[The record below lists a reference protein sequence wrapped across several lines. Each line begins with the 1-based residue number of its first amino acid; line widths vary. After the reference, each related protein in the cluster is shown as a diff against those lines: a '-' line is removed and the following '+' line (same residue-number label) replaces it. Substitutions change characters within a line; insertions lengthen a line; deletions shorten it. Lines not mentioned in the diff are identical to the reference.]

1 MLDRSRPFG
10 TFGYRDDGIKFEQDG
25 IEYYYNDKPVIEE
38 MPKKEATKPVP
49 KKRGR
54 KPAKKD

>member
-1 MLDRSRPFG
+1 MLDRNRSFA
-10 TFGYRDDGIKFEQDG
+10 TFSPNPENIRYEQDG
-25 IEYYYNDKPVIEE
+25 VRFYYDGKPVIEE
-38 MPKKEATKPVP
+38 VPKKEATKPAP

>member
-1 MLDRSRPFG
+1 MLDRERAYFTLSVNPEGICFKQDG
-10 TFGYRDDGIKFEQDG
+10 KFFYRDG
-25 IEYYYNDKPVIEE
+25 KPVIEE
-38 MPKKEATKPVP
+38 EKEIKKAAP